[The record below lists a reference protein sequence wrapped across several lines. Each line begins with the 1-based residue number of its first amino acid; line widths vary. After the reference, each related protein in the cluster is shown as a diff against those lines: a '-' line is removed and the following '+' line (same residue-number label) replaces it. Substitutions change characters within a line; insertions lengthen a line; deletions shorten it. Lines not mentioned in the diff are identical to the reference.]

1 MCGGKCGAGMGC
13 TAECG
18 QPSQRQI
25 VSTSTRTSDGPDT
38 TKSDIL
44 AEHNSSQ
51 PVAILHGRNGL
62 TLKLLLAVPSEL
74 VDAVLK
80 VMSHAE

>member
-38 TKSDIL
+38 TKPDIL
-44 AEHNSSQ
+44 AEHNS
-51 PVAILHGRNGL
+51 
-62 TLKLLLAVPSEL
+62 LKLLLAVPSEL